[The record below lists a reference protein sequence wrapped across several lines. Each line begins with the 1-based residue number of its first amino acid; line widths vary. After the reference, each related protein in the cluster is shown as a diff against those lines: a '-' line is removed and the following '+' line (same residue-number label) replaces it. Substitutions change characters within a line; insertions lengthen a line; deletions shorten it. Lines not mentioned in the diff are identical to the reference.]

1 MVYDNCSSPDDRRAR
16 CEKYRLSRFYR
27 VHLISKEM
35 DRMTN
40 KKFKLA
46 AMSLA
51 LTACVAASP
60 LSAGAEAPEAAADV
74 QPSAAADTA
83 TEDKPSPET
92 VAAEEPAAEAAADP
106 VEETPA
112 QSTEEPPA
120 QEPEAA
126 PAGDAAVLPALP
138 GARPVVVDMPAA
150 EAPADAAGEPAEAA
164 EDPKDAAD
172 SAEETAED
180 ADAAEDA
187 ETPEPP
193 EIAIARPDAAQPA
206 VQPGIAAPAIQ
217 PGGISVMLPGET
229 RQVALNTQA
238 SNEDGTVMGDFETVV
253 KNAKAGQEIILQEDY
268 TGSLTI
274 FDWIRLNL
282 NKKTVTGTITVDL
295 SGKKAD
301 GSRGTVE
308 IVNGTITGG
317 TESGVKITGAE
328 GSEILLKDLTI
339 TGNRNDTS
347 GYGGGGVCA
356 DSGDLT
362 IDHCRITDNTAAN
375 GSGGGV
381 SMGGKH
387 GGTVENASLTIK
399 DSVISGNTSTAQ
411 GGGVYAA
418 VTDGSVSIT
427 GSTLSGNSATAQGG
441 GISVSASGSTDVT
454 LSGNTILEN
463 TAGQDGGGIY
473 LSRPEQSETAPD
485 TTICGNTIQKN
496 SGKNGGG
503 IKLDNTSAT
512 LENNTILE
520 NTAQNAGG
528 GLRADTRSAAVTCTL
543 RNNTIANNTAVT
555 GGGISSGSSSLIY
568 KNEYTGYTCT
578 IVMESGSVTG
588 NTARTTLGTYGGGGV
603 HLTGNGSRF
612 VMKGGTIA
620 GNNANCGGGIYSEN
634 YEGISI
640 LGGAIQ
646 GNRAAKH
653 GGGIYIR
660 NSMPNR
666 TIAGSVTNTVEQEV
680 LDIGSTVVISGN
692 TAGQL
697 GGGIYADNGVTVRL
711 AGYLLNNHAGTAGAD
726 LYLTA
731 GSTEDKNRNVLV
743 LRRVSKDDDWT
754 LVDCGHT
761 IDGWYIDGDED
772 GNNRWNAD
780 ATVDADGNEIP
791 KFIMNLD
798 TLLDGSDYTILQD
811 ENGDYV
817 ITVGGKALALKAAH
831 AVIPPE
837 PTPDPEP
844 TPGPNPTP
852 DPEPTP
858 ITPETPE
865 SPEVPEAPGETPVTP
880 ISTPTQTVA
889 PSGTHLPQTGTS
901 LFAAL
906 AMALSGIALTAAG
919 AWASLTGRR
928 CRH

>member
-1 MVYDNCSSPDDRRAR
+1 MC
-16 CEKYRLSRFYR
+16 K
-27 VHLISKEM
+27 
-35 DRMTN
+35 
-40 KKFKLA
+40 
-46 AMSLA
+46 
-51 LTACVAASP
+51 
-60 LSAGAEAPEAAADV
+60 
-74 QPSAAADTA
+74 PSAAADTA

-253 KNAKAGQEIILQEDY
+253 KNAKAGQEIVLQEDY
-268 TGSLTI
+268 TGSLTT

-301 GSRGTVE
+301 GSRGAVE

-347 GYGGGGVCA
+347 GYGGG
-356 DSGDLT
+356 
-362 IDHCRITDNTAAN
+362 
-375 GSGGGV
+375 V

-387 GGTVENASLTIK
+387 GETVENASLTIK

-411 GGGVYAA
+411 G
-418 VTDGSVSIT
+418 
-427 GSTLSGNSATAQGG
+427 
-441 GISVSASGSTDVT
+441 
-454 LSGNTILEN
+454 
-463 TAGQDGGGIY
+463 GGGIY

-496 SGKNGGG
+496 SGKN
-503 IKLDNTSAT
+503 
-512 LENNTILE
+512 
-520 NTAQNAGG
+520 
-528 GLRADTRSAAVTCTL
+528 
-543 RNNTIANNTAVT
+543 
-555 GGGISSGSSSLIY
+555 
-568 KNEYTGYTCT
+568 
-578 IVMESGSVTG
+578 
-588 NTARTTLGTYGGGGV
+588 
-603 HLTGNGSRF
+603 
-612 VMKGGTIA
+612 
-620 GNNANCGGGIYSEN
+620 
-634 YEGISI
+634 
-640 LGGAIQ
+640 
-646 GNRAAKH
+646 
-653 GGGIYIR
+653 
-660 NSMPNR
+660 
-666 TIAGSVTNTVEQEV
+666 
-680 LDIGSTVVISGN
+680 
-692 TAGQL
+692 

>member
-1 MVYDNCSSPDDRRAR
+1 MVCNNCSSPDDRRAR

-253 KNAKAGQEIILQEDY
+253 KNAKAGQEIVLQEDY
-268 TGSLTI
+268 TGSLTT

-301 GSRGTVE
+301 GSRGAVE

-347 GYGGGGVCA
+347 GYGGG
-356 DSGDLT
+356 
-362 IDHCRITDNTAAN
+362 
-375 GSGGGV
+375 V

-387 GGTVENASLTIK
+387 GETVENASLTIK

-411 GGGVYAA
+411 G
-418 VTDGSVSIT
+418 
-427 GSTLSGNSATAQGG
+427 
-441 GISVSASGSTDVT
+441 
-454 LSGNTILEN
+454 
-463 TAGQDGGGIY
+463 GGGIY

-503 IKLDNTSAT
+503 I
-512 LENNTILE
+512 
-520 NTAQNAGG
+520 
-528 GLRADTRSAAVTCTL
+528 
-543 RNNTIANNTAVT
+543 
-555 GGGISSGSSSLIY
+555 
-568 KNEYTGYTCT
+568 
-578 IVMESGSVTG
+578 
-588 NTARTTLGTYGGGGV
+588 
-603 HLTGNGSRF
+603 
-612 VMKGGTIA
+612 
-620 GNNANCGGGIYSEN
+620 
-634 YEGISI
+634 
-640 LGGAIQ
+640 
-646 GNRAAKH
+646 
-653 GGGIYIR
+653 
-660 NSMPNR
+660 
-666 TIAGSVTNTVEQEV
+666 
-680 LDIGSTVVISGN
+680 
-692 TAGQL
+692 
-697 GGGIYADNGVTVRL
+697 YADNGVTVRL
-711 AGYLLNNHAGTAGAD
+711 AGYLLNNHAGPAGAD

-731 GSTEDKNRNVLV
+731 GSAEDKNRNVLI

-919 AWASLTGRR
+919 AWASLTGKYA
-928 CRH
+928 RH

>member
-1 MVYDNCSSPDDRRAR
+1 M
-16 CEKYRLSRFYR
+16 RLFG
-27 VHLISKEM
+27 I
-35 DRMTN
+35 
-40 KKFKLA
+40 F
-46 AMSLA
+46 SL
-51 LTACVAASP
+51 
-60 LSAGAEAPEAAADV
+60 
-74 QPSAAADTA
+74 
-83 TEDKPSPET
+83 
-92 VAAEEPAAEAAADP
+92 
-106 VEETPA
+106 
-112 QSTEEPPA
+112 ST
-120 QEPEAA
+120 
-126 PAGDAAVLPALP
+126 VLPALP

-206 VQPGIAAPAIQ
+206 VQPGIAAPAVQ
-217 PGGISVMLPGET
+217 PGDISVMLPGET

-441 GISVSASGSTDVT
+441 GI
-454 LSGNTILEN
+454 
-463 TAGQDGGGIY
+463 
-473 LSRPEQSETAPD
+473 
-485 TTICGNTIQKN
+485 
-496 SGKNGGG
+496 
-503 IKLDNTSAT
+503 
-512 LENNTILE
+512 
-520 NTAQNAGG
+520 
-528 GLRADTRSAAVTCTL
+528 
-543 RNNTIANNTAVT
+543 
-555 GGGISSGSSSLIY
+555 
-568 KNEYTGYTCT
+568 
-578 IVMESGSVTG
+578 
-588 NTARTTLGTYGGGGV
+588 
-603 HLTGNGSRF
+603 
-612 VMKGGTIA
+612 
-620 GNNANCGGGIYSEN
+620 
-634 YEGISI
+634 
-640 LGGAIQ
+640 
-646 GNRAAKH
+646 
-653 GGGIYIR
+653 YIR

-731 GSTEDKNRNVLV
+731 GSTEDKNRNVLI

-761 IDGWYIDGDED
+761 IDGWYIDGDKD

-780 ATVDADGNEIP
+780 AAVDADGKEIP

-844 TPGPNPTP
+844 TPSPNPTP

>member
-1 MVYDNCSSPDDRRAR
+1 
-16 CEKYRLSRFYR
+16 
-27 VHLISKEM
+27 
-35 DRMTN
+35 
-40 KKFKLA
+40 
-46 AMSLA
+46 MSLA

-308 IVNGTITGG
+308 IVNGTITG
-317 TESGVKITGAE
+317 
-328 GSEILLKDLTI
+328 
-339 TGNRNDTS
+339 NRNDTS

-503 IKLDNTSAT
+503 I
-512 LENNTILE
+512 
-520 NTAQNAGG
+520 
-528 GLRADTRSAAVTCTL
+528 
-543 RNNTIANNTAVT
+543 
-555 GGGISSGSSSLIY
+555 
-568 KNEYTGYTCT
+568 
-578 IVMESGSVTG
+578 
-588 NTARTTLGTYGGGGV
+588 
-603 HLTGNGSRF
+603 
-612 VMKGGTIA
+612 
-620 GNNANCGGGIYSEN
+620 
-634 YEGISI
+634 
-640 LGGAIQ
+640 
-646 GNRAAKH
+646 
-653 GGGIYIR
+653 YIR

-697 GGGIYADNGVTVRL
+697 DGGIYADNGVTVRL

-731 GSTEDKNRNVLV
+731 GSAEDKNRNVLI

-772 GNNRWNAD
+772 GHNRWNAD

-858 ITPETPE
+858 ITPKTPE

-919 AWASLTGRR
+919 AWASLTGKYA
-928 CRH
+928 RH

>member
-1 MVYDNCSSPDDRRAR
+1 
-16 CEKYRLSRFYR
+16 
-27 VHLISKEM
+27 
-35 DRMTN
+35 
-40 KKFKLA
+40 
-46 AMSLA
+46 MSLA

-120 QEPEAA
+120 QETEAA

-473 LSRPEQSETAPD
+473 
-485 TTICGNTIQKN
+485 
-496 SGKNGGG
+496 
-503 IKLDNTSAT
+503 
-512 LENNTILE
+512 
-520 NTAQNAGG
+520 
-528 GLRADTRSAAVTCTL
+528 
-543 RNNTIANNTAVT
+543 
-555 GGGISSGSSSLIY
+555 
-568 KNEYTGYTCT
+568 
-578 IVMESGSVTG
+578 
-588 NTARTTLGTYGGGGV
+588 
-603 HLTGNGSRF
+603 
-612 VMKGGTIA
+612 
-620 GNNANCGGGIYSEN
+620 
-634 YEGISI
+634 
-640 LGGAIQ
+640 
-646 GNRAAKH
+646 
-653 GGGIYIR
+653 IR

-731 GSTEDKNRNVLV
+731 GSAEDKNRNVLI

-817 ITVGGKALALKAAH
+817 ITVSGKALALKAAH

-844 TPGPNPTP
+844 TPGPNSTP

-865 SPEVPEAPGETPVTP
+865 SPEVPVAPGETPVTP

-919 AWASLTGRR
+919 AWASLTGKYAQ
-928 CRH
+928 H

>member
-1 MVYDNCSSPDDRRAR
+1 M
-16 CEKYRLSRFYR
+16 
-27 VHLISKEM
+27 HLISKEM

-268 TGSLTI
+268 TGSLTS

-301 GSRGTVE
+301 GSRGAVE

-387 GGTVENASLTIK
+387 GG
-399 DSVISGNTSTAQ
+399 
-411 GGGVYAA
+411 
-418 VTDGSVSIT
+418 
-427 GSTLSGNSATAQGG
+427 
-441 GISVSASGSTDVT
+441 
-454 LSGNTILEN
+454 
-463 TAGQDGGGIY
+463 
-473 LSRPEQSETAPD
+473 
-485 TTICGNTIQKN
+485 
-496 SGKNGGG
+496 
-503 IKLDNTSAT
+503 
-512 LENNTILE
+512 
-520 NTAQNAGG
+520 
-528 GLRADTRSAAVTCTL
+528 
-543 RNNTIANNTAVT
+543 
-555 GGGISSGSSSLIY
+555 
-568 KNEYTGYTCT
+568 
-578 IVMESGSVTG
+578 
-588 NTARTTLGTYGGGGV
+588 
-603 HLTGNGSRF
+603 
-612 VMKGGTIA
+612 
-620 GNNANCGGGIYSEN
+620 
-634 YEGISI
+634 
-640 LGGAIQ
+640 
-646 GNRAAKH
+646 
-653 GGGIYIR
+653 GIYIR

-731 GSTEDKNRNVLV
+731 GSAEDKNRNVLI

-798 TLLDGSDYTILQD
+798 ALLDGSDYTILQD

-865 SPEVPEAPGETPVTP
+865 SPEVPVAPGETPVTP

>member
-1 MVYDNCSSPDDRRAR
+1 
-16 CEKYRLSRFYR
+16 
-27 VHLISKEM
+27 
-35 DRMTN
+35 MTN

-92 VAAEEPAAEAAADP
+92 VAVEEPAAEAAADP

-120 QEPEAA
+120 QETEAA

-308 IVNGTITGG
+308 IVNGTITG
-317 TESGVKITGAE
+317 
-328 GSEILLKDLTI
+328 
-339 TGNRNDTS
+339 NRNDTS

-399 DSVISGNTSTAQ
+399 DSVISGNASTAQ

-441 GISVSASGSTDVT
+441 GISVSTSGSTDVT

-496 SGKNGGG
+496 SGKN
-503 IKLDNTSAT
+503 
-512 LENNTILE
+512 
-520 NTAQNAGG
+520 
-528 GLRADTRSAAVTCTL
+528 
-543 RNNTIANNTAVT
+543 
-555 GGGISSGSSSLIY
+555 
-568 KNEYTGYTCT
+568 
-578 IVMESGSVTG
+578 
-588 NTARTTLGTYGGGGV
+588 
-603 HLTGNGSRF
+603 
-612 VMKGGTIA
+612 
-620 GNNANCGGGIYSEN
+620 
-634 YEGISI
+634 
-640 LGGAIQ
+640 
-646 GNRAAKH
+646 
-653 GGGIYIR
+653 
-660 NSMPNR
+660 
-666 TIAGSVTNTVEQEV
+666 
-680 LDIGSTVVISGN
+680 
-692 TAGQL
+692 

-865 SPEVPEAPGETPVTP
+865 SPEVPEVPGETPVTP

>member
-1 MVYDNCSSPDDRRAR
+1 M
-16 CEKYRLSRFYR
+16 
-27 VHLISKEM
+27 
-35 DRMTN
+35 
-40 KKFKLA
+40 
-46 AMSLA
+46 
-51 LTACVAASP
+51 
-60 LSAGAEAPEAAADV
+60 
-74 QPSAAADTA
+74 
-83 TEDKPSPET
+83 
-92 VAAEEPAAEAAADP
+92 
-106 VEETPA
+106 EETPA

-120 QEPEAA
+120 QETEAA

-347 GYGGGGVCA
+347 GYGGGGV
-356 DSGDLT
+356 
-362 IDHCRITDNTAAN
+362 
-375 GSGGGV
+375 
-381 SMGGKH
+381 
-387 GGTVENASLTIK
+387 
-399 DSVISGNTSTAQ
+399 
-411 GGGVYAA
+411 
-418 VTDGSVSIT
+418 
-427 GSTLSGNSATAQGG
+427 
-441 GISVSASGSTDVT
+441 
-454 LSGNTILEN
+454 
-463 TAGQDGGGIY
+463 
-473 LSRPEQSETAPD
+473 
-485 TTICGNTIQKN
+485 
-496 SGKNGGG
+496 
-503 IKLDNTSAT
+503 
-512 LENNTILE
+512 
-520 NTAQNAGG
+520 
-528 GLRADTRSAAVTCTL
+528 
-543 RNNTIANNTAVT
+543 
-555 GGGISSGSSSLIY
+555 
-568 KNEYTGYTCT
+568 
-578 IVMESGSVTG
+578 
-588 NTARTTLGTYGGGGV
+588 

-653 GGGIYIR
+653 GGGIYIH

-731 GSTEDKNRNVLV
+731 GSSEDKNRNVLI

-817 ITVGGKALALKAAH
+817 ITVSGKALALKAAH

-844 TPGPNPTP
+844 TPGPNSTP

-865 SPEVPEAPGETPVTP
+865 SPEVPVAPGETPVTP

-919 AWASLTGRR
+919 AWASLTGKYA
-928 CRH
+928 RH

>member
-1 MVYDNCSSPDDRRAR
+1 MVCNNCSSPDDRRAR

-126 PAGDAAVLPALP
+126 PAGDAAILPALP

-180 ADAAEDA
+180 ADAAEGA

-347 GYGGGGVCA
+347 GYGGG
-356 DSGDLT
+356 
-362 IDHCRITDNTAAN
+362 
-375 GSGGGV
+375 
-381 SMGGKH
+381 
-387 GGTVENASLTIK
+387 
-399 DSVISGNTSTAQ
+399 
-411 GGGVYAA
+411 
-418 VTDGSVSIT
+418 
-427 GSTLSGNSATAQGG
+427 
-441 GISVSASGSTDVT
+441 
-454 LSGNTILEN
+454 
-463 TAGQDGGGIY
+463 
-473 LSRPEQSETAPD
+473 
-485 TTICGNTIQKN
+485 
-496 SGKNGGG
+496 
-503 IKLDNTSAT
+503 
-512 LENNTILE
+512 
-520 NTAQNAGG
+520 
-528 GLRADTRSAAVTCTL
+528 
-543 RNNTIANNTAVT
+543 
-555 GGGISSGSSSLIY
+555 ISSGSSSLIY

-640 LGGAIQ
+640 LGGTIQ

-731 GSTEDKNRNVLV
+731 GSAEDKNRNVLI

-780 ATVDADGNEIP
+780 ATVDADGNKIP

-919 AWASLTGRR
+919 AWASLTGRH

>member
-1 MVYDNCSSPDDRRAR
+1 
-16 CEKYRLSRFYR
+16 
-27 VHLISKEM
+27 
-35 DRMTN
+35 MTN

-441 GISVSASGSTDVT
+441 GISVSTSGSTDVT

-496 SGKNGGG
+496 SGKN
-503 IKLDNTSAT
+503 
-512 LENNTILE
+512 
-520 NTAQNAGG
+520 
-528 GLRADTRSAAVTCTL
+528 
-543 RNNTIANNTAVT
+543 
-555 GGGISSGSSSLIY
+555 
-568 KNEYTGYTCT
+568 
-578 IVMESGSVTG
+578 
-588 NTARTTLGTYGGGGV
+588 
-603 HLTGNGSRF
+603 
-612 VMKGGTIA
+612 
-620 GNNANCGGGIYSEN
+620 
-634 YEGISI
+634 
-640 LGGAIQ
+640 
-646 GNRAAKH
+646 

-731 GSTEDKNRNVLV
+731 GSAEDKNRNVLI

-811 ENGDYV
+811 ENGDYI

>member
-1 MVYDNCSSPDDRRAR
+1 M
-16 CEKYRLSRFYR
+16 
-27 VHLISKEM
+27 HLISKEM

-120 QEPEAA
+120 QETEAA

-164 EDPKDAAD
+164 EDSKDAAD

-193 EIAIARPDAAQPA
+193 EIAIARLDAAQPA

-441 GISVSASGSTDVT
+441 GISVSTSGSTDVT

-496 SGKNGGG
+496 SGKN
-503 IKLDNTSAT
+503 
-512 LENNTILE
+512 
-520 NTAQNAGG
+520 
-528 GLRADTRSAAVTCTL
+528 
-543 RNNTIANNTAVT
+543 
-555 GGGISSGSSSLIY
+555 
-568 KNEYTGYTCT
+568 
-578 IVMESGSVTG
+578 
-588 NTARTTLGTYGGGGV
+588 
-603 HLTGNGSRF
+603 
-612 VMKGGTIA
+612 
-620 GNNANCGGGIYSEN
+620 
-634 YEGISI
+634 
-640 LGGAIQ
+640 
-646 GNRAAKH
+646 

-837 PTPDPEP
+837 PTSDPEP

>member
-1 MVYDNCSSPDDRRAR
+1 
-16 CEKYRLSRFYR
+16 
-27 VHLISKEM
+27 
-35 DRMTN
+35 
-40 KKFKLA
+40 
-46 AMSLA
+46 MSLA

-120 QEPEAA
+120 QETEAA

-347 GYGGGGVCA
+347 GYGGGGV
-356 DSGDLT
+356 
-362 IDHCRITDNTAAN
+362 
-375 GSGGGV
+375 
-381 SMGGKH
+381 
-387 GGTVENASLTIK
+387 
-399 DSVISGNTSTAQ
+399 
-411 GGGVYAA
+411 
-418 VTDGSVSIT
+418 
-427 GSTLSGNSATAQGG
+427 
-441 GISVSASGSTDVT
+441 
-454 LSGNTILEN
+454 
-463 TAGQDGGGIY
+463 
-473 LSRPEQSETAPD
+473 
-485 TTICGNTIQKN
+485 
-496 SGKNGGG
+496 
-503 IKLDNTSAT
+503 
-512 LENNTILE
+512 
-520 NTAQNAGG
+520 
-528 GLRADTRSAAVTCTL
+528 
-543 RNNTIANNTAVT
+543 
-555 GGGISSGSSSLIY
+555 
-568 KNEYTGYTCT
+568 
-578 IVMESGSVTG
+578 
-588 NTARTTLGTYGGGGV
+588 

-653 GGGIYIR
+653 GGGIYIH

-731 GSTEDKNRNVLV
+731 GSAEDKNRNVLI

-865 SPEVPEAPGETPVTP
+865 SPEVPVAPGETPVTP

-919 AWASLTGRR
+919 AWASLTGKYA
-928 CRH
+928 RH

>member
-1 MVYDNCSSPDDRRAR
+1 
-16 CEKYRLSRFYR
+16 
-27 VHLISKEM
+27 
-35 DRMTN
+35 MTN

-253 KNAKAGQEIILQEDY
+253 KNAKAGQEIVLQEDY
-268 TGSLTI
+268 TGSLTT

-301 GSRGTVE
+301 GSRGAVE
-308 IVNGTITGG
+308 IVNG
-317 TESGVKITGAE
+317 
-328 GSEILLKDLTI
+328 TI

-347 GYGGGGVCA
+347 GY
-356 DSGDLT
+356 
-362 IDHCRITDNTAAN
+362 
-375 GSGGGV
+375 GGGV

-503 IKLDNTSAT
+503 I
-512 LENNTILE
+512 
-520 NTAQNAGG
+520 
-528 GLRADTRSAAVTCTL
+528 
-543 RNNTIANNTAVT
+543 
-555 GGGISSGSSSLIY
+555 
-568 KNEYTGYTCT
+568 
-578 IVMESGSVTG
+578 
-588 NTARTTLGTYGGGGV
+588 
-603 HLTGNGSRF
+603 
-612 VMKGGTIA
+612 
-620 GNNANCGGGIYSEN
+620 
-634 YEGISI
+634 
-640 LGGAIQ
+640 
-646 GNRAAKH
+646 
-653 GGGIYIR
+653 YIR

-731 GSTEDKNRNVLV
+731 GSAEDKNRNVLI

-858 ITPETPE
+858 
-865 SPEVPEAPGETPVTP
+865 SPWKHPRARKCPRPP
-880 ISTPTQTVA
+880 ARP
-889 PSGTHLPQTGTS
+889 L
-901 LFAAL
+901 
-906 AMALSGIALTAAG
+906 
-919 AWASLTGRR
+919 
-928 CRH
+928 

>member
-1 MVYDNCSSPDDRRAR
+1 
-16 CEKYRLSRFYR
+16 
-27 VHLISKEM
+27 
-35 DRMTN
+35 MTN

-60 LSAGAEAPEAAADV
+60 LSAGAEAPE
-74 QPSAAADTA
+74 AAADTA

-229 RQVALNTQA
+229 RQVALNTQV

-253 KNAKAGQEIILQEDY
+253 KNAKAGQEIVLQEDY
-268 TGSLTI
+268 TGSLTT

-301 GSRGTVE
+301 GSRGAVE

-503 IKLDNTSAT
+503 I
-512 LENNTILE
+512 
-520 NTAQNAGG
+520 
-528 GLRADTRSAAVTCTL
+528 
-543 RNNTIANNTAVT
+543 
-555 GGGISSGSSSLIY
+555 
-568 KNEYTGYTCT
+568 
-578 IVMESGSVTG
+578 
-588 NTARTTLGTYGGGGV
+588 
-603 HLTGNGSRF
+603 
-612 VMKGGTIA
+612 
-620 GNNANCGGGIYSEN
+620 
-634 YEGISI
+634 
-640 LGGAIQ
+640 
-646 GNRAAKH
+646 
-653 GGGIYIR
+653 
-660 NSMPNR
+660 
-666 TIAGSVTNTVEQEV
+666 
-680 LDIGSTVVISGN
+680 
-692 TAGQL
+692 
-697 GGGIYADNGVTVRL
+697 YADNGVTVRL
-711 AGYLLNNHAGTAGAD
+711 AGYPLNNHAGTAGAD

-731 GSTEDKNRNVLV
+731 GSTEDKNRNVLI

>member
-120 QEPEAA
+120 QETEAA

-253 KNAKAGQEIILQEDY
+253 KNAKAGQEIVLQEDY
-268 TGSLTI
+268 TGSLTT

-301 GSRGTVE
+301 
-308 IVNGTITGG
+308 
-317 TESGVKITGAE
+317 
-328 GSEILLKDLTI
+328 
-339 TGNRNDTS
+339 
-347 GYGGGGVCA
+347 
-356 DSGDLT
+356 
-362 IDHCRITDNTAAN
+362 
-375 GSGGGV
+375 
-381 SMGGKH
+381 
-387 GGTVENASLTIK
+387 
-399 DSVISGNTSTAQ
+399 
-411 GGGVYAA
+411 
-418 VTDGSVSIT
+418 
-427 GSTLSGNSATAQGG
+427 
-441 GISVSASGSTDVT
+441 
-454 LSGNTILEN
+454 
-463 TAGQDGGGIY
+463 
-473 LSRPEQSETAPD
+473 
-485 TTICGNTIQKN
+485 
-496 SGKNGGG
+496 
-503 IKLDNTSAT
+503 
-512 LENNTILE
+512 
-520 NTAQNAGG
+520 
-528 GLRADTRSAAVTCTL
+528 
-543 RNNTIANNTAVT
+543 
-555 GGGISSGSSSLIY
+555 
-568 KNEYTGYTCT
+568 
-578 IVMESGSVTG
+578 
-588 NTARTTLGTYGGGGV
+588 
-603 HLTGNGSRF
+603 GSRF

-640 LGGAIQ
+640 LGGTIQ

-731 GSTEDKNRNVLV
+731 GSAEDKNRNVLI

-780 ATVDADGNEIP
+780 ATVDADGNKIP

-919 AWASLTGRR
+919 AWASLTGRH

>member
-1 MVYDNCSSPDDRRAR
+1 
-16 CEKYRLSRFYR
+16 
-27 VHLISKEM
+27 
-35 DRMTN
+35 MTN

-229 RQVALNTQA
+229 RQVALNAQA

-381 SMGGKH
+381 SMGG
-387 GGTVENASLTIK
+387 
-399 DSVISGNTSTAQ
+399 
-411 GGGVYAA
+411 
-418 VTDGSVSIT
+418 
-427 GSTLSGNSATAQGG
+427 
-441 GISVSASGSTDVT
+441 
-454 LSGNTILEN
+454 
-463 TAGQDGGGIY
+463 
-473 LSRPEQSETAPD
+473 
-485 TTICGNTIQKN
+485 
-496 SGKNGGG
+496 
-503 IKLDNTSAT
+503 
-512 LENNTILE
+512 
-520 NTAQNAGG
+520 
-528 GLRADTRSAAVTCTL
+528 
-543 RNNTIANNTAVT
+543 
-555 GGGISSGSSSLIY
+555 
-568 KNEYTGYTCT
+568 
-578 IVMESGSVTG
+578 
-588 NTARTTLGTYGGGGV
+588 
-603 HLTGNGSRF
+603 
-612 VMKGGTIA
+612 
-620 GNNANCGGGIYSEN
+620 
-634 YEGISI
+634 
-640 LGGAIQ
+640 
-646 GNRAAKH
+646 KH

>member
-1 MVYDNCSSPDDRRAR
+1 MVCNNCSSPDDRRAR

-308 IVNGTITGG
+308 IVNGTITG
-317 TESGVKITGAE
+317 
-328 GSEILLKDLTI
+328 
-339 TGNRNDTS
+339 NRNDTS

-411 GGGVYAA
+411 GGG
-418 VTDGSVSIT
+418 
-427 GSTLSGNSATAQGG
+427 
-441 GISVSASGSTDVT
+441 
-454 LSGNTILEN
+454 
-463 TAGQDGGGIY
+463 GIY

-496 SGKNGGG
+496 SGKN
-503 IKLDNTSAT
+503 
-512 LENNTILE
+512 
-520 NTAQNAGG
+520 
-528 GLRADTRSAAVTCTL
+528 
-543 RNNTIANNTAVT
+543 
-555 GGGISSGSSSLIY
+555 
-568 KNEYTGYTCT
+568 
-578 IVMESGSVTG
+578 
-588 NTARTTLGTYGGGGV
+588 
-603 HLTGNGSRF
+603 
-612 VMKGGTIA
+612 
-620 GNNANCGGGIYSEN
+620 
-634 YEGISI
+634 
-640 LGGAIQ
+640 
-646 GNRAAKH
+646 

-919 AWASLTGRR
+919 AWASLTGRH

>member
-1 MVYDNCSSPDDRRAR
+1 MVCNNCSSPDDRRAR

-387 GGTVENASLTIK
+387 GGTVENASITIK

-503 IKLDNTSAT
+503 I
-512 LENNTILE
+512 
-520 NTAQNAGG
+520 
-528 GLRADTRSAAVTCTL
+528 
-543 RNNTIANNTAVT
+543 
-555 GGGISSGSSSLIY
+555 
-568 KNEYTGYTCT
+568 
-578 IVMESGSVTG
+578 
-588 NTARTTLGTYGGGGV
+588 
-603 HLTGNGSRF
+603 
-612 VMKGGTIA
+612 
-620 GNNANCGGGIYSEN
+620 
-634 YEGISI
+634 
-640 LGGAIQ
+640 
-646 GNRAAKH
+646 
-653 GGGIYIR
+653 YIR

-731 GSTEDKNRNVLV
+731 GSAEDKNRNVLI

>member
-1 MVYDNCSSPDDRRAR
+1 MC
-16 CEKYRLSRFYR
+16 
-27 VHLISKEM
+27 
-35 DRMTN
+35 
-40 KKFKLA
+40 
-46 AMSLA
+46 
-51 LTACVAASP
+51 SP
-60 LSAGAEAPEAAADV
+60 LPLPTLPPRTSRP
-74 QPSAAADTA
+74 
-83 TEDKPSPET
+83 PET

-120 QEPEAA
+120 QETEAA

-253 KNAKAGQEIILQEDY
+253 KNAKAGQEIVLQEDY

-347 GYGGGGVCA
+347 GYGGGG
-356 DSGDLT
+356 
-362 IDHCRITDNTAAN
+362 
-375 GSGGGV
+375 
-381 SMGGKH
+381 
-387 GGTVENASLTIK
+387 
-399 DSVISGNTSTAQ
+399 
-411 GGGVYAA
+411 
-418 VTDGSVSIT
+418 
-427 GSTLSGNSATAQGG
+427 
-441 GISVSASGSTDVT
+441 
-454 LSGNTILEN
+454 
-463 TAGQDGGGIY
+463 
-473 LSRPEQSETAPD
+473 
-485 TTICGNTIQKN
+485 
-496 SGKNGGG
+496 
-503 IKLDNTSAT
+503 
-512 LENNTILE
+512 
-520 NTAQNAGG
+520 
-528 GLRADTRSAAVTCTL
+528 
-543 RNNTIANNTAVT
+543 
-555 GGGISSGSSSLIY
+555 
-568 KNEYTGYTCT
+568 
-578 IVMESGSVTG
+578 
-588 NTARTTLGTYGGGGV
+588 
-603 HLTGNGSRF
+603 
-612 VMKGGTIA
+612 
-620 GNNANCGGGIYSEN
+620 IYSEN

-640 LGGAIQ
+640 PGGAIQ

-731 GSTEDKNRNVLV
+731 GSAEDKNRNVLI

-791 KFIMNLD
+791 KFIMNPD

-858 ITPETPE
+858 ITPKTPE
-865 SPEVPEAPGETPVTP
+865 SPEVPVAPGETPVTP

-919 AWASLTGRR
+919 AWASLTGKYA
-928 CRH
+928 RH

>member
-1 MVYDNCSSPDDRRAR
+1 M
-16 CEKYRLSRFYR
+16 
-27 VHLISKEM
+27 HLISKEM

-347 GYGGGGVCA
+347 GYGGG
-356 DSGDLT
+356 
-362 IDHCRITDNTAAN
+362 
-375 GSGGGV
+375 
-381 SMGGKH
+381 
-387 GGTVENASLTIK
+387 
-399 DSVISGNTSTAQ
+399 
-411 GGGVYAA
+411 
-418 VTDGSVSIT
+418 
-427 GSTLSGNSATAQGG
+427 
-441 GISVSASGSTDVT
+441 
-454 LSGNTILEN
+454 
-463 TAGQDGGGIY
+463 
-473 LSRPEQSETAPD
+473 
-485 TTICGNTIQKN
+485 
-496 SGKNGGG
+496 
-503 IKLDNTSAT
+503 
-512 LENNTILE
+512 
-520 NTAQNAGG
+520 
-528 GLRADTRSAAVTCTL
+528 
-543 RNNTIANNTAVT
+543 
-555 GGGISSGSSSLIY
+555 ISSGSSSLIY

-578 IVMESGSVTG
+578 IVMENGSVTG

-666 TIAGSVTNTVEQEV
+666 TIAGSVPNTVEQEV

-731 GSTEDKNRNVLV
+731 GSAEDKNRNVLI

>member
-301 GSRGTVE
+301 GSRGAVE

-375 GSGGGV
+375 GSG
-381 SMGGKH
+381 
-387 GGTVENASLTIK
+387 
-399 DSVISGNTSTAQ
+399 
-411 GGGVYAA
+411 
-418 VTDGSVSIT
+418 
-427 GSTLSGNSATAQGG
+427 
-441 GISVSASGSTDVT
+441 
-454 LSGNTILEN
+454 
-463 TAGQDGGGIY
+463 
-473 LSRPEQSETAPD
+473 
-485 TTICGNTIQKN
+485 
-496 SGKNGGG
+496 
-503 IKLDNTSAT
+503 
-512 LENNTILE
+512 
-520 NTAQNAGG
+520 GG

-634 YEGISI
+634 YEGIFI

-731 GSTEDKNRNVLV
+731 GSAEDKNRNVLI

-817 ITVGGKALALKAAH
+817 ITVSGKALALKAAH

-865 SPEVPEAPGETPVTP
+865 SPEVPVAPGETPVTP

>member
-1 MVYDNCSSPDDRRAR
+1 
-16 CEKYRLSRFYR
+16 
-27 VHLISKEM
+27 
-35 DRMTN
+35 MTN

-120 QEPEAA
+120 QETEAA

-301 GSRGTVE
+301 GSRGAVE

-381 SMGGKH
+381 SMGG
-387 GGTVENASLTIK
+387 
-399 DSVISGNTSTAQ
+399 
-411 GGGVYAA
+411 
-418 VTDGSVSIT
+418 
-427 GSTLSGNSATAQGG
+427 
-441 GISVSASGSTDVT
+441 
-454 LSGNTILEN
+454 
-463 TAGQDGGGIY
+463 
-473 LSRPEQSETAPD
+473 
-485 TTICGNTIQKN
+485 
-496 SGKNGGG
+496 
-503 IKLDNTSAT
+503 
-512 LENNTILE
+512 
-520 NTAQNAGG
+520 
-528 GLRADTRSAAVTCTL
+528 
-543 RNNTIANNTAVT
+543 
-555 GGGISSGSSSLIY
+555 
-568 KNEYTGYTCT
+568 
-578 IVMESGSVTG
+578 
-588 NTARTTLGTYGGGGV
+588 
-603 HLTGNGSRF
+603 
-612 VMKGGTIA
+612 
-620 GNNANCGGGIYSEN
+620 
-634 YEGISI
+634 
-640 LGGAIQ
+640 
-646 GNRAAKH
+646 KH

-798 TLLDGSDYTILQD
+798 ALLDGSDYTILQD

>member
-1 MVYDNCSSPDDRRAR
+1 MVCNNCSSPDDRRAR

-253 KNAKAGQEIILQEDY
+253 KNAKAGQEIVLQEDY
-268 TGSLTI
+268 TGSLTT

-301 GSRGTVE
+301 GSRGAVE

-347 GYGGGGVCA
+347 GYGGG
-356 DSGDLT
+356 
-362 IDHCRITDNTAAN
+362 
-375 GSGGGV
+375 V

-387 GGTVENASLTIK
+387 GETVENASLTIK

-411 GGGVYAA
+411 G
-418 VTDGSVSIT
+418 
-427 GSTLSGNSATAQGG
+427 
-441 GISVSASGSTDVT
+441 
-454 LSGNTILEN
+454 
-463 TAGQDGGGIY
+463 GGGIY

-496 SGKNGGG
+496 SGKN
-503 IKLDNTSAT
+503 
-512 LENNTILE
+512 
-520 NTAQNAGG
+520 
-528 GLRADTRSAAVTCTL
+528 
-543 RNNTIANNTAVT
+543 
-555 GGGISSGSSSLIY
+555 
-568 KNEYTGYTCT
+568 
-578 IVMESGSVTG
+578 
-588 NTARTTLGTYGGGGV
+588 
-603 HLTGNGSRF
+603 
-612 VMKGGTIA
+612 
-620 GNNANCGGGIYSEN
+620 
-634 YEGISI
+634 
-640 LGGAIQ
+640 
-646 GNRAAKH
+646 
-653 GGGIYIR
+653 
-660 NSMPNR
+660 
-666 TIAGSVTNTVEQEV
+666 
-680 LDIGSTVVISGN
+680 
-692 TAGQL
+692 

-844 TPGPNPTP
+844 TPGPNP
-852 DPEPTP
+852 

>member
-1 MVYDNCSSPDDRRAR
+1 
-16 CEKYRLSRFYR
+16 
-27 VHLISKEM
+27 
-35 DRMTN
+35 
-40 KKFKLA
+40 
-46 AMSLA
+46 
-51 LTACVAASP
+51 
-60 LSAGAEAPEAAADV
+60 
-74 QPSAAADTA
+74 
-83 TEDKPSPET
+83 
-92 VAAEEPAAEAAADP
+92 
-106 VEETPA
+106 
-112 QSTEEPPA
+112 
-120 QEPEAA
+120 
-126 PAGDAAVLPALP
+126 
-138 GARPVVVDMPAA
+138 MPAA
-150 EAPADAAGEPAEAA
+150 EAPADVAGEPAEAA

-308 IVNGTITGG
+308 IVNGTITGS

-381 SMGGKH
+381 SMGSKH

-441 GISVSASGSTDVT
+441 GISVSTSGSTDVT

-520 NTAQNAGG
+520 NTAQNA
-528 GLRADTRSAAVTCTL
+528 
-543 RNNTIANNTAVT
+543 
-555 GGGISSGSSSLIY
+555 
-568 KNEYTGYTCT
+568 
-578 IVMESGSVTG
+578 
-588 NTARTTLGTYGGGGV
+588 GGGGV

-731 GSTEDKNRNVLV
+731 GSTEDKNRNVLI

-772 GNNRWNAD
+772 GNDRWNAD

-858 ITPETPE
+858 ITPEIPE
-865 SPEVPEAPGETPVTP
+865 SPEVPVAPGETPVTP
-880 ISTPTQTVA
+880 ISTPAQTIA
-889 PSGTHLPQTGTS
+889 PSSTHLPQTGTS

-906 AMALSGIALTAAG
+906 AMALSGIALTVAG
-919 AWASLTGRR
+919 AWASLTGKYA
-928 CRH
+928 RH

>member
-1 MVYDNCSSPDDRRAR
+1 
-16 CEKYRLSRFYR
+16 
-27 VHLISKEM
+27 
-35 DRMTN
+35 MTN

-164 EDPKDAAD
+164 EDSKDAAD

-193 EIAIARPDAAQPA
+193 EIAIARLDAAQPA

-441 GISVSASGSTDVT
+441 GISVSTSGSTDVT

-496 SGKNGGG
+496 SGKN
-503 IKLDNTSAT
+503 
-512 LENNTILE
+512 
-520 NTAQNAGG
+520 
-528 GLRADTRSAAVTCTL
+528 
-543 RNNTIANNTAVT
+543 
-555 GGGISSGSSSLIY
+555 
-568 KNEYTGYTCT
+568 
-578 IVMESGSVTG
+578 
-588 NTARTTLGTYGGGGV
+588 
-603 HLTGNGSRF
+603 
-612 VMKGGTIA
+612 
-620 GNNANCGGGIYSEN
+620 
-634 YEGISI
+634 
-640 LGGAIQ
+640 
-646 GNRAAKH
+646 

-837 PTPDPEP
+837 PTSDPEP

>member
-1 MVYDNCSSPDDRRAR
+1 
-16 CEKYRLSRFYR
+16 
-27 VHLISKEM
+27 
-35 DRMTN
+35 
-40 KKFKLA
+40 
-46 AMSLA
+46 MSLA

-60 LSAGAEAPEAAADV
+60 LSAG
-74 QPSAAADTA
+74 
-83 TEDKPSPET
+83 
-92 VAAEEPAAEAAADP
+92 
-106 VEETPA
+106 
-112 QSTEEPPA
+112 
-120 QEPEAA
+120 
-126 PAGDAAVLPALP
+126 
-138 GARPVVVDMPAA
+138 A

-217 PGGISVMLPGET
+217 PGSISMMLPGET

-253 KNAKAGQEIILQEDY
+253 KNAKAGQEIVLQEDY

-301 GSRGTVE
+301 GSRGAVE

-347 GYGGGGVCA
+347 G
-356 DSGDLT
+356 
-362 IDHCRITDNTAAN
+362 
-375 GSGGGV
+375 
-381 SMGGKH
+381 
-387 GGTVENASLTIK
+387 
-399 DSVISGNTSTAQ
+399 
-411 GGGVYAA
+411 
-418 VTDGSVSIT
+418 
-427 GSTLSGNSATAQGG
+427 
-441 GISVSASGSTDVT
+441 
-454 LSGNTILEN
+454 
-463 TAGQDGGGIY
+463 
-473 LSRPEQSETAPD
+473 
-485 TTICGNTIQKN
+485 
-496 SGKNGGG
+496 
-503 IKLDNTSAT
+503 
-512 LENNTILE
+512 
-520 NTAQNAGG
+520 
-528 GLRADTRSAAVTCTL
+528 
-543 RNNTIANNTAVT
+543 
-555 GGGISSGSSSLIY
+555 
-568 KNEYTGYTCT
+568 
-578 IVMESGSVTG
+578 
-588 NTARTTLGTYGGGGV
+588 YGGGGV

-731 GSTEDKNRNVLV
+731 GSAEDQNRNVLI

-817 ITVGGKALALKAAH
+817 ITVSGKALALKAAH

-844 TPGPNPTP
+844 TPGPNSTP

-865 SPEVPEAPGETPVTP
+865 SPEVPVAPGETPVTP

-919 AWASLTGRR
+919 AWASLTGKYA
-928 CRH
+928 RH

>member
-1 MVYDNCSSPDDRRAR
+1 MVCNNCSSPDDRRAR

-387 GGTVENASLTIK
+387 GGTVENASITIK

-503 IKLDNTSAT
+503 I
-512 LENNTILE
+512 
-520 NTAQNAGG
+520 
-528 GLRADTRSAAVTCTL
+528 
-543 RNNTIANNTAVT
+543 
-555 GGGISSGSSSLIY
+555 
-568 KNEYTGYTCT
+568 
-578 IVMESGSVTG
+578 
-588 NTARTTLGTYGGGGV
+588 
-603 HLTGNGSRF
+603 
-612 VMKGGTIA
+612 
-620 GNNANCGGGIYSEN
+620 
-634 YEGISI
+634 
-640 LGGAIQ
+640 
-646 GNRAAKH
+646 
-653 GGGIYIR
+653 YIR

-731 GSTEDKNRNVLV
+731 GSAEDKNRNVLI

-919 AWASLTGRR
+919 AWASLTGKYA
-928 CRH
+928 RH

>member
-1 MVYDNCSSPDDRRAR
+1 MVCNNCSSPDDRRAR

-268 TGSLTI
+268 TGSLTT

-463 TAGQDGGGIY
+463 TAGQDG
-473 LSRPEQSETAPD
+473 
-485 TTICGNTIQKN
+485 
-496 SGKNGGG
+496 
-503 IKLDNTSAT
+503 
-512 LENNTILE
+512 
-520 NTAQNAGG
+520 
-528 GLRADTRSAAVTCTL
+528 
-543 RNNTIANNTAVT
+543 
-555 GGGISSGSSSLIY
+555 
-568 KNEYTGYTCT
+568 
-578 IVMESGSVTG
+578 
-588 NTARTTLGTYGGGGV
+588 
-603 HLTGNGSRF
+603 NGSRF

-640 LGGAIQ
+640 LGGTIQ

-653 GGGIYIR
+653 GGGIYLSR
-660 NSMPNR
+660 PEQSETAPDT
-666 TIAGSVTNTVEQEV
+666 TIC
-680 LDIGSTVVISGN
+680 GN
-692 TAGQL
+692 TIQKNSGKN

-731 GSTEDKNRNVLV
+731 GSAEDKNRNVLI

-780 ATVDADGNEIP
+780 ATVDADGNKIP

-919 AWASLTGRR
+919 AWASLTGRH

>member
-1 MVYDNCSSPDDRRAR
+1 MVCNNCSSPDDRRAR

-92 VAAEEPAAEAAADP
+92 VAVEEPAAEAAADP

-120 QEPEAA
+120 QETEAA

-308 IVNGTITGG
+308 IVNGTITG
-317 TESGVKITGAE
+317 
-328 GSEILLKDLTI
+328 
-339 TGNRNDTS
+339 NRNDTS

-399 DSVISGNTSTAQ
+399 DSVISGNASTAQ

-441 GISVSASGSTDVT
+441 GISVSTSGSTDVT

-496 SGKNGGG
+496 SGKN
-503 IKLDNTSAT
+503 
-512 LENNTILE
+512 
-520 NTAQNAGG
+520 
-528 GLRADTRSAAVTCTL
+528 
-543 RNNTIANNTAVT
+543 
-555 GGGISSGSSSLIY
+555 
-568 KNEYTGYTCT
+568 
-578 IVMESGSVTG
+578 
-588 NTARTTLGTYGGGGV
+588 
-603 HLTGNGSRF
+603 
-612 VMKGGTIA
+612 
-620 GNNANCGGGIYSEN
+620 
-634 YEGISI
+634 
-640 LGGAIQ
+640 
-646 GNRAAKH
+646 
-653 GGGIYIR
+653 
-660 NSMPNR
+660 
-666 TIAGSVTNTVEQEV
+666 
-680 LDIGSTVVISGN
+680 
-692 TAGQL
+692 

-865 SPEVPEAPGETPVTP
+865 SPEVPEAPDETPVTP

-919 AWASLTGRR
+919 AWASLTGKYA
-928 CRH
+928 RH

>member
-126 PAGDAAVLPALP
+126 PAGDAAILPALP

-253 KNAKAGQEIILQEDY
+253 KNAKAGQEIVLQEDY
-268 TGSLTI
+268 TGSLTT

-301 GSRGTVE
+301 GSRGAVE
-308 IVNGTITGG
+308 IVNG
-317 TESGVKITGAE
+317 
-328 GSEILLKDLTI
+328 TI

-381 SMGGKH
+381 SMGG
-387 GGTVENASLTIK
+387 
-399 DSVISGNTSTAQ
+399 
-411 GGGVYAA
+411 
-418 VTDGSVSIT
+418 
-427 GSTLSGNSATAQGG
+427 
-441 GISVSASGSTDVT
+441 
-454 LSGNTILEN
+454 
-463 TAGQDGGGIY
+463 
-473 LSRPEQSETAPD
+473 
-485 TTICGNTIQKN
+485 
-496 SGKNGGG
+496 
-503 IKLDNTSAT
+503 
-512 LENNTILE
+512 
-520 NTAQNAGG
+520 
-528 GLRADTRSAAVTCTL
+528 
-543 RNNTIANNTAVT
+543 
-555 GGGISSGSSSLIY
+555 
-568 KNEYTGYTCT
+568 
-578 IVMESGSVTG
+578 
-588 NTARTTLGTYGGGGV
+588 
-603 HLTGNGSRF
+603 
-612 VMKGGTIA
+612 
-620 GNNANCGGGIYSEN
+620 
-634 YEGISI
+634 
-640 LGGAIQ
+640 
-646 GNRAAKH
+646 KH

>member
-1 MVYDNCSSPDDRRAR
+1 MVCNNCSSPDDRRAR

-253 KNAKAGQEIILQEDY
+253 KNAKAGQEIVLQEDY
-268 TGSLTI
+268 TGSLTT

-301 GSRGTVE
+301 GSRGAVE
-308 IVNGTITGG
+308 IVNG
-317 TESGVKITGAE
+317 
-328 GSEILLKDLTI
+328 TI

-411 GGGVYAA
+411 GGG
-418 VTDGSVSIT
+418 
-427 GSTLSGNSATAQGG
+427 
-441 GISVSASGSTDVT
+441 
-454 LSGNTILEN
+454 
-463 TAGQDGGGIY
+463 GIY

-496 SGKNGGG
+496 SGKN
-503 IKLDNTSAT
+503 
-512 LENNTILE
+512 
-520 NTAQNAGG
+520 
-528 GLRADTRSAAVTCTL
+528 
-543 RNNTIANNTAVT
+543 
-555 GGGISSGSSSLIY
+555 
-568 KNEYTGYTCT
+568 
-578 IVMESGSVTG
+578 
-588 NTARTTLGTYGGGGV
+588 
-603 HLTGNGSRF
+603 
-612 VMKGGTIA
+612 
-620 GNNANCGGGIYSEN
+620 
-634 YEGISI
+634 
-640 LGGAIQ
+640 
-646 GNRAAKH
+646 
-653 GGGIYIR
+653 
-660 NSMPNR
+660 
-666 TIAGSVTNTVEQEV
+666 
-680 LDIGSTVVISGN
+680 
-692 TAGQL
+692 

>member
-1 MVYDNCSSPDDRRAR
+1 M
-16 CEKYRLSRFYR
+16 
-27 VHLISKEM
+27 HLISKEM

-120 QEPEAA
+120 QETEAA

-253 KNAKAGQEIILQEDY
+253 KNAKAGQEIVLQEDY
-268 TGSLTI
+268 TGSLTT

-301 GSRGTVE
+301 GSRGAVE

-496 SGKNGGG
+496 SGKN
-503 IKLDNTSAT
+503 
-512 LENNTILE
+512 
-520 NTAQNAGG
+520 
-528 GLRADTRSAAVTCTL
+528 
-543 RNNTIANNTAVT
+543 
-555 GGGISSGSSSLIY
+555 
-568 KNEYTGYTCT
+568 
-578 IVMESGSVTG
+578 
-588 NTARTTLGTYGGGGV
+588 
-603 HLTGNGSRF
+603 
-612 VMKGGTIA
+612 
-620 GNNANCGGGIYSEN
+620 
-634 YEGISI
+634 
-640 LGGAIQ
+640 
-646 GNRAAKH
+646 
-653 GGGIYIR
+653 
-660 NSMPNR
+660 
-666 TIAGSVTNTVEQEV
+666 
-680 LDIGSTVVISGN
+680 
-692 TAGQL
+692 

-928 CRH
+928 CRHCRH

>member
-1 MVYDNCSSPDDRRAR
+1 MVCNNCSSPDDRRAR

-126 PAGDAAVLPALP
+126 PAGDAAVLPA
-138 GARPVVVDMPAA
+138 
-150 EAPADAAGEPAEAA
+150 
-164 EDPKDAAD
+164 
-172 SAEETAED
+172 
-180 ADAAEDA
+180 
-187 ETPEPP
+187 
-193 EIAIARPDAAQPA
+193 

-268 TGSLTI
+268 TGRLTI

-441 GISVSASGSTDVT
+441 GI
-454 LSGNTILEN
+454 
-463 TAGQDGGGIY
+463 
-473 LSRPEQSETAPD
+473 
-485 TTICGNTIQKN
+485 
-496 SGKNGGG
+496 
-503 IKLDNTSAT
+503 
-512 LENNTILE
+512 
-520 NTAQNAGG
+520 
-528 GLRADTRSAAVTCTL
+528 
-543 RNNTIANNTAVT
+543 
-555 GGGISSGSSSLIY
+555 
-568 KNEYTGYTCT
+568 
-578 IVMESGSVTG
+578 
-588 NTARTTLGTYGGGGV
+588 
-603 HLTGNGSRF
+603 
-612 VMKGGTIA
+612 
-620 GNNANCGGGIYSEN
+620 
-634 YEGISI
+634 
-640 LGGAIQ
+640 
-646 GNRAAKH
+646 
-653 GGGIYIR
+653 YIR

-731 GSTEDKNRNVLV
+731 GSAEDKNRNVLI

-837 PTPDPEP
+837 PAPDPEP

-858 ITPETPE
+858 ITPEIPE
-865 SPEVPEAPGETPVTP
+865 SPEVPVAPGETPVTP

-919 AWASLTGRR
+919 AWASLTGKYA
-928 CRH
+928 RH

>member
-1 MVYDNCSSPDDRRAR
+1 
-16 CEKYRLSRFYR
+16 
-27 VHLISKEM
+27 
-35 DRMTN
+35 
-40 KKFKLA
+40 
-46 AMSLA
+46 MSLA

-381 SMGGKH
+381 SMGSKH

-427 GSTLSGNSATAQGG
+427 GSTLSGN
-441 GISVSASGSTDVT
+441 
-454 LSGNTILEN
+454 TILEN
-463 TAGQDGGGIY
+463 TAGQD
-473 LSRPEQSETAPD
+473 
-485 TTICGNTIQKN
+485 
-496 SGKNGGG
+496 
-503 IKLDNTSAT
+503 
-512 LENNTILE
+512 
-520 NTAQNAGG
+520 
-528 GLRADTRSAAVTCTL
+528 
-543 RNNTIANNTAVT
+543 
-555 GGGISSGSSSLIY
+555 
-568 KNEYTGYTCT
+568 
-578 IVMESGSVTG
+578 
-588 NTARTTLGTYGGGGV
+588 
-603 HLTGNGSRF
+603 
-612 VMKGGTIA
+612 
-620 GNNANCGGGIYSEN
+620 
-634 YEGISI
+634 
-640 LGGAIQ
+640 
-646 GNRAAKH
+646 

-731 GSTEDKNRNVLV
+731 GSAEDKNRNVLI

-817 ITVGGKALALKAAH
+817 ITVSGKALALKAAH

-844 TPGPNPTP
+844 TPGPNSTP

-865 SPEVPEAPGETPVTP
+865 SPEVPVAPGETPVTP

-919 AWASLTGRR
+919 AWASLTGKYA
-928 CRH
+928 RH

>member
-1 MVYDNCSSPDDRRAR
+1 
-16 CEKYRLSRFYR
+16 
-27 VHLISKEM
+27 
-35 DRMTN
+35 
-40 KKFKLA
+40 
-46 AMSLA
+46 
-51 LTACVAASP
+51 
-60 LSAGAEAPEAAADV
+60 
-74 QPSAAADTA
+74 
-83 TEDKPSPET
+83 
-92 VAAEEPAAEAAADP
+92 
-106 VEETPA
+106 
-112 QSTEEPPA
+112 
-120 QEPEAA
+120 
-126 PAGDAAVLPALP
+126 
-138 GARPVVVDMPAA
+138 MPAA

-187 ETPEPP
+187 ESPEPP
-193 EIAIARPDAAQPA
+193 EIAIAHPDAAQPA

-381 SMGGKH
+381 SMGSKH

-441 GISVSASGSTDVT
+441 GISVSTSGSTDAT

-503 IKLDNTSAT
+503 I
-512 LENNTILE
+512 
-520 NTAQNAGG
+520 
-528 GLRADTRSAAVTCTL
+528 
-543 RNNTIANNTAVT
+543 
-555 GGGISSGSSSLIY
+555 
-568 KNEYTGYTCT
+568 
-578 IVMESGSVTG
+578 
-588 NTARTTLGTYGGGGV
+588 
-603 HLTGNGSRF
+603 
-612 VMKGGTIA
+612 
-620 GNNANCGGGIYSEN
+620 
-634 YEGISI
+634 
-640 LGGAIQ
+640 
-646 GNRAAKH
+646 
-653 GGGIYIR
+653 
-660 NSMPNR
+660 
-666 TIAGSVTNTVEQEV
+666 
-680 LDIGSTVVISGN
+680 
-692 TAGQL
+692 
-697 GGGIYADNGVTVRL
+697 YADNGVTVRL

-731 GSTEDKNRNVLV
+731 GSAEDKNRNVLI

-754 LVDCGHT
+754 LEDCGHT

-798 TLLDGSDYTILQD
+798 ALLDGSDYTILQD
-811 ENGDYV
+811 ENGDYI

-858 ITPETPE
+858 ITPEIPE
-865 SPEVPEAPGETPVTP
+865 SPEVPVAPGETPVTP

>member
-1 MVYDNCSSPDDRRAR
+1 MLP
-16 CEKYRLSRFYR
+16 KTLKRLSPQR
-27 VHLISKEM
+27 
-35 DRMTN
+35 
-40 KKFKLA
+40 
-46 AMSLA
+46 
-51 LTACVAASP
+51 SP
-60 LSAGAEAPEAAADV
+60 L
-74 QPSAAADTA
+74 
-83 TEDKPSPET
+83 
-92 VAAEEPAAEAAADP
+92 
-106 VEETPA
+106 
-112 QSTEEPPA
+112 
-120 QEPEAA
+120 
-126 PAGDAAVLPALP
+126 
-138 GARPVVVDMPAA
+138 
-150 EAPADAAGEPAEAA
+150 
-164 EDPKDAAD
+164 
-172 SAEETAED
+172 
-180 ADAAEDA
+180 
-187 ETPEPP
+187 
-193 EIAIARPDAAQPA
+193 PA

-387 GGTVENASLTIK
+387 GGTVENASITIK

-503 IKLDNTSAT
+503 I
-512 LENNTILE
+512 
-520 NTAQNAGG
+520 
-528 GLRADTRSAAVTCTL
+528 
-543 RNNTIANNTAVT
+543 
-555 GGGISSGSSSLIY
+555 
-568 KNEYTGYTCT
+568 
-578 IVMESGSVTG
+578 
-588 NTARTTLGTYGGGGV
+588 
-603 HLTGNGSRF
+603 
-612 VMKGGTIA
+612 
-620 GNNANCGGGIYSEN
+620 
-634 YEGISI
+634 
-640 LGGAIQ
+640 
-646 GNRAAKH
+646 
-653 GGGIYIR
+653 
-660 NSMPNR
+660 
-666 TIAGSVTNTVEQEV
+666 
-680 LDIGSTVVISGN
+680 
-692 TAGQL
+692 
-697 GGGIYADNGVTVRL
+697 YADNGVTVRL

-731 GSTEDKNRNVLV
+731 GSAEDKNRNVLI

>member
-1 MVYDNCSSPDDRRAR
+1 
-16 CEKYRLSRFYR
+16 
-27 VHLISKEM
+27 
-35 DRMTN
+35 
-40 KKFKLA
+40 
-46 AMSLA
+46 MSLA

-120 QEPEAA
+120 QETEAA

-347 GYGGGGVCA
+347 GYGGGGV
-356 DSGDLT
+356 
-362 IDHCRITDNTAAN
+362 
-375 GSGGGV
+375 
-381 SMGGKH
+381 
-387 GGTVENASLTIK
+387 
-399 DSVISGNTSTAQ
+399 
-411 GGGVYAA
+411 
-418 VTDGSVSIT
+418 
-427 GSTLSGNSATAQGG
+427 
-441 GISVSASGSTDVT
+441 
-454 LSGNTILEN
+454 
-463 TAGQDGGGIY
+463 
-473 LSRPEQSETAPD
+473 
-485 TTICGNTIQKN
+485 
-496 SGKNGGG
+496 
-503 IKLDNTSAT
+503 
-512 LENNTILE
+512 
-520 NTAQNAGG
+520 
-528 GLRADTRSAAVTCTL
+528 
-543 RNNTIANNTAVT
+543 
-555 GGGISSGSSSLIY
+555 
-568 KNEYTGYTCT
+568 
-578 IVMESGSVTG
+578 
-588 NTARTTLGTYGGGGV
+588 

-653 GGGIYIR
+653 GGGIYIH

-731 GSTEDKNRNVLV
+731 GSDEDKNRNVLI

-844 TPGPNPTP
+844 TPGPNSTP

-865 SPEVPEAPGETPVTP
+865 SPEVPVAPGETPVTP

-919 AWASLTGRR
+919 AWASLTGKYA
-928 CRH
+928 RH

>member
-1 MVYDNCSSPDDRRAR
+1 M
-16 CEKYRLSRFYR
+16 
-27 VHLISKEM
+27 HLISKEM

-308 IVNGTITGG
+308 IVNGTIAGG

-496 SGKNGGG
+496 SGKN
-503 IKLDNTSAT
+503 
-512 LENNTILE
+512 
-520 NTAQNAGG
+520 
-528 GLRADTRSAAVTCTL
+528 
-543 RNNTIANNTAVT
+543 
-555 GGGISSGSSSLIY
+555 
-568 KNEYTGYTCT
+568 
-578 IVMESGSVTG
+578 
-588 NTARTTLGTYGGGGV
+588 
-603 HLTGNGSRF
+603 
-612 VMKGGTIA
+612 
-620 GNNANCGGGIYSEN
+620 
-634 YEGISI
+634 
-640 LGGAIQ
+640 
-646 GNRAAKH
+646 
-653 GGGIYIR
+653 
-660 NSMPNR
+660 
-666 TIAGSVTNTVEQEV
+666 
-680 LDIGSTVVISGN
+680 
-692 TAGQL
+692 

-919 AWASLTGRR
+919 AWASLTGKYA
-928 CRH
+928 RH

>member
-1 MVYDNCSSPDDRRAR
+1 MVCNNCSSPDDRRAR

-308 IVNGTITGG
+308 IVNGTITGS

-347 GYGGGGVCA
+347 GYGGG
-356 DSGDLT
+356 
-362 IDHCRITDNTAAN
+362 
-375 GSGGGV
+375 
-381 SMGGKH
+381 
-387 GGTVENASLTIK
+387 
-399 DSVISGNTSTAQ
+399 
-411 GGGVYAA
+411 
-418 VTDGSVSIT
+418 
-427 GSTLSGNSATAQGG
+427 
-441 GISVSASGSTDVT
+441 
-454 LSGNTILEN
+454 
-463 TAGQDGGGIY
+463 
-473 LSRPEQSETAPD
+473 
-485 TTICGNTIQKN
+485 
-496 SGKNGGG
+496 
-503 IKLDNTSAT
+503 
-512 LENNTILE
+512 
-520 NTAQNAGG
+520 
-528 GLRADTRSAAVTCTL
+528 
-543 RNNTIANNTAVT
+543 
-555 GGGISSGSSSLIY
+555 
-568 KNEYTGYTCT
+568 
-578 IVMESGSVTG
+578 
-588 NTARTTLGTYGGGGV
+588 
-603 HLTGNGSRF
+603 
-612 VMKGGTIA
+612 
-620 GNNANCGGGIYSEN
+620 
-634 YEGISI
+634 
-640 LGGAIQ
+640 
-646 GNRAAKH
+646 

-680 LDIGSTVVISGN
+680 LDIGSTVVISSN

-731 GSTEDKNRNVLV
+731 GSAEDKNRNVLI

-791 KFIMNLD
+791 KFIMNPD

-858 ITPETPE
+858 ITPETP
-865 SPEVPEAPGETPVTP
+865 VAPGETPVTP

-919 AWASLTGRR
+919 AWASLTGKYA
-928 CRH
+928 RH

>member
-1 MVYDNCSSPDDRRAR
+1 
-16 CEKYRLSRFYR
+16 
-27 VHLISKEM
+27 
-35 DRMTN
+35 
-40 KKFKLA
+40 
-46 AMSLA
+46 MSLA

-120 QEPEAA
+120 QETEAA

-381 SMGGKH
+381 SMGSKH

-418 VTDGSVSIT
+418 ITDGSVSIT

-441 GISVSASGSTDVT
+441 GISVSTSGSTDVT

-463 TAGQDGGGIY
+463 TAGQ
-473 LSRPEQSETAPD
+473 
-485 TTICGNTIQKN
+485 
-496 SGKNGGG
+496 
-503 IKLDNTSAT
+503 
-512 LENNTILE
+512 
-520 NTAQNAGG
+520 
-528 GLRADTRSAAVTCTL
+528 
-543 RNNTIANNTAVT
+543 
-555 GGGISSGSSSLIY
+555 
-568 KNEYTGYTCT
+568 
-578 IVMESGSVTG
+578 
-588 NTARTTLGTYGGGGV
+588 
-603 HLTGNGSRF
+603 
-612 VMKGGTIA
+612 
-620 GNNANCGGGIYSEN
+620 
-634 YEGISI
+634 
-640 LGGAIQ
+640 
-646 GNRAAKH
+646 H

-731 GSTEDKNRNVLV
+731 GSAEDKNRNVLI

-858 ITPETPE
+858 ITPKTPE

-919 AWASLTGRR
+919 AWASLTGKYA
-928 CRH
+928 RH